1 MADSAIQMYATA
13 FSDNIKLL
21 ARQRASKML
30 GKVMMKNGV
39 KGSKFTQE
47 RIGTWTMSPKAQG
60 IQETP
65 IGDPGYS
72 RRTCTMA
79 THQGGVGIARDE
91 DLKTVVKPE
100 SPWVASAVSA
110 YGNKIDTVVYE
121 ALGGNAFSGVDG
133 GTSVALPASQKLAT
147 VSGEVLDTDFIID
160 VKSKLDAADIPQEGR
175 MVMIHP
181 DDLNAMLRDPQIT
194 TIDSNTV
201 KALVTGS
208 INTWMGFEFIMTTNA
223 TAGKCYFYHK
233 DAIVLGLNEQP
244 MVRIDERKD
253 LSYAKQIY
261 FELNLGATR
270 LEEEGVV
277 EVTITP

>member
-1 MADSAIQMYATA
+1 MADSAVQMYATA

-30 GKVMMKNGV
+30 GKVMMRTNLR
-39 KGSKFTQE
+39 GSKFTQE
-47 RIGTWTMSPKAQG
+47 RIGTWDMSAKAQG
-60 IQETP
+60 VQTTP
-65 IGDPGYS
+65 VGDPGYS
-72 RRTCTMA
+72 RRTCTMV
-79 THQGGVGIARDE
+79 TYVGGKALARDE

-110 YGNKIDTVVYE
+110 YGNQIDTVVYA
-121 ALGGNAFSGVDG
+121 ALGGDAFSGVDG
-133 GTSVALPASQKLAT
+133 GTSVALPAAQKLAT

-160 VKSKLDAADIPQEGR
+160 VKAKLDAANIPAEGR
-175 MVMIHP
+175 CVMIHP
-181 DDLNAMLRDPQIT
+181 TDLNNMLRDPLIT
-194 TIDSNTV
+194 TVDSNTV
-201 KALVTGS
+201 KALVKGE

-223 TAGKCYFYHK
+223 TQGVCYFYQK
-233 DAIVLGLNEQP
+233 DAVVLGLNEQP